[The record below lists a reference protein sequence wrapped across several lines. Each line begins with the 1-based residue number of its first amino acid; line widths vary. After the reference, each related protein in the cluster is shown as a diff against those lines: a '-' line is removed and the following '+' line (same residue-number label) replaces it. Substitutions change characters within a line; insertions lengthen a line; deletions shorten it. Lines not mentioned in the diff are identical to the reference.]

1 VLKLKSDDTDISR
14 ERLEAWLNKGQGE
27 FSEYSIKGALDA
39 DEYHDEVNGEFDN
52 LKLSYEWAWLRERFE
67 QL

>member
-1 VLKLKSDDTDISR
+1 MASTR

-52 LKLSYEWAWLRERFE
+52 LKLSYEWA
-67 QL
+67 